1 MIKTLIMIT
10 VIITAVLIYIA
21 RKLPKKNAVKEK
33 NELTKKLNTMKEESL
48 KYRVPVDEIER
59 VKIEKKIDTIDKV
72 NLTFD
77 AIDFIIFVSAF
88 FITIY
93 ISGIKNPKTILVF
106 ILNTVLYGAGIFWGI
121 CMYYRNR
128 LKKEVT
134 DGIALPKDKKT
145 VYEQMILKNK
155 DYKKLNM
162 CCDIILPAVIIGT
175 GIISKIL
182 MSLK

>member
-1 MIKTLIMIT
+1 MIKTLIMLTIM
-10 VIITAVLIYIA
+10 IIAILLYIA
-21 RKLPKKNAVKEK
+21 RKLPKKNAVNEK
-33 NELTKKLNTMKEESL
+33 NELVKKLNTMKEESL

-59 VKIEKKIDTIDKV
+59 AKIQKKIDTIDKV
-72 NLTFD
+72 NFNFD
-77 AIDFIIFVSAF
+77 AIDFIIFTITF
-88 FITIY
+88 FLTVY
-93 ISGIKNPKTILVF
+93 ISGIKNPKTVTVF

-121 CMYYRNR
+121 CIYYRNK

-134 DGIALPKDKKT
+134 DGIALPKDKKI